1 MANSY
6 TWTFPTLERVA
17 TESGNSDVI
26 KTINW
31 VLEAVSDSDKDSQGN
46 WLRAKRY
53 GSVLISHESG
63 ESFIAYNSITKDWC
77 KNKVLSKLSA
87 RTVEDQEP
95 EDGLTQEE
103 RNKKHED
110 ELKAQL
116 DAIITEQKTP
126 TMLTGTPSGW

>member
-17 TESGNSDVI
+17 TEGGNSDVI
-26 KTINW
+26 KVIHW
-31 VLEAVSDSDKDSQGN
+31 IVEAVSDSDKDSNGN

-63 ESFIAYNSITKDWC
+63 ESFTAYNSITKDWC

-95 EDGLTQEE
+95 VDGLTQEE

-126 TMLTGTPSGW
+126 TILTGTPSGW